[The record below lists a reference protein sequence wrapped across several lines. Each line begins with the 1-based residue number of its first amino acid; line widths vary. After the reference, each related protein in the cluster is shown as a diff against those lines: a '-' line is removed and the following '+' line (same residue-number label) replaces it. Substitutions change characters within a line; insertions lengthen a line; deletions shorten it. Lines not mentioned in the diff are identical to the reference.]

1 MRSRL
6 VLLALCAALLA
17 SAHPARSDTIT
28 LKPRVVALGEWI
40 DGMVSDGKSLWVVE
54 TGQRSLAQLNA
65 SLTLARRVKLGG
77 IPDKIDVGRD
87 GALYLL
93 LQVEDDVKLWRQ
105 SPGNPRG
112 KAIATLPDKSCASQL
127 AAGGGAFVW
136 VLGGCNGDNNAALLR
151 FDSTTGASAKVPLG
165 EGSGGSLMVRQA
177 QVWVGFDK
185 LSVIDEATLAVRA
198 SDIDGKLGPQAY
210 FSAFAADAALVYAGI
225 GSDTT
230 KLVVAIDPA
239 TLHETARA
247 TVDQTINA
255 IVADAQNVVALGSE
269 GRIFVLAARTLELQ
283 RVINLTIPHV
293 EPRAAMIR
301 NGDLLVTDFRLDNAN
316 EKGALLVLHSWRPAA
331 ASTRAPPSR

>member
-230 KLVVAIDPA
+230 KLVVWSPNVQPVTKRPVMVWFHGGAFSYG
-239 TLHETARA
+239 TANAPRLQGSRLA
-247 TVDQTINA
+247 KRGDVVVVTVNQRLNIFGFLDLSTIG
-255 IVADAQNVVALGSE
+255 GSE
-269 GRIFVLAARTLELQ
+269 FAQSG
-283 RVINLTIPHV
+283 
-293 EPRAAMIR
+293 
-301 NGDLLVTDFRLDNAN
+301 NAN
-316 EKGALLVLHSWRPAA
+316 REIRRNRLR
-331 ASTRAPPSR
+331 RRPSRARSQRN